1 MRECPD
7 FAEKGSCPNT
17 KCKLPHVIR
26 ASHRRAA
33 AAAAKESVPKSPSTV
48 TVPDNDGLVSDS
60 SSTEHQRPPNANQS
74 NIGDEYISLTFH
86 ESGESEEEDD
96 DDEDGS
102 DEEDLDDDADVGLEV
117 VA

>member
-1 MRECPD
+1 VRECPD
-7 FAEKGSCPNT
+7 FAEKGSCPNI

-33 AAAAKESVPKSPSTV
+33 AAATKEDASNGAGMAIDS
-48 TVPDNDGLVSDS
+48 DGLVSDT
-60 SSTEHQRPPNANQS
+60 SSTEQRPPDPTQN

-86 ESGESEEEDD
+86 ESGESEEEDGEDEDEGSGEEDQD
-96 DDEDGS
+96 DDDVDGS
-102 DEEDLDDDADVGLEV
+102 LQV